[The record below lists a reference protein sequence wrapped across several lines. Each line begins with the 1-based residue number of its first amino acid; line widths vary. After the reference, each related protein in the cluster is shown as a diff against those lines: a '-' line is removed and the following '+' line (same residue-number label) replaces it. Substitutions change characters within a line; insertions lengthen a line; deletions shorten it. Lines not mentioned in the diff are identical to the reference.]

1 MNFGKKLL
9 IGFGTLAVLSLIIG
23 FAVSNASAKA
33 EVKAREIDQAHRQ
46 TIKDAEVVQLKVKQA
61 GPCGVVEPSLESLS
75 VDAVLKVK
83 QAERDKVIADAKP
96 KADLNTVPATGSL
109 FDLSGTEEARITN
122 ANRNKAVQDAIANQ
136 KKATSSNSTLTSPM
150 FTTPTLVTPTPVTSG
165 VMESNINSNFDG
177 WTGDTIFQLR
187 NGQIWQQSSYDYKY
201 HYAYSPSV
209 EIYQSGSGYKM
220 KVDGVDSAI
229 SVTRIK

>member
-9 IGFGTLAVLSLIIG
+9 IGIGTLAVISLIIG

-46 TIKDAEVVQLKVKQA
+46 TVKDAEVVQ
-61 GPCGVVEPSLESLS
+61 
-75 VDAVLKVK
+75 LKVK

-136 KKATSSNSTLTSPM
+136 KKATLSTPVYVP
-150 FTTPTLVTPTPVTSG
+150 TTPLPTYTPVIPTTPIPAPMPLPAPTPLPTVPHLMPVIPGFTWS
-165 VMESNINSNFDG
+165 E
-177 WTGDTIFQLR
+177 
-187 NGQIWQQSSYDYKY
+187 
-201 HYAYSPSV
+201 
-209 EIYQSGSGYKM
+209 
-220 KVDGVDSAI
+220 
-229 SVTRIK
+229 